1 MARIPI
7 LKDPG
12 QLNTGNQTQQTPN
25 LPAVTNAS
33 LGKALGNI
41 GEMAMD
47 ISEKAKRADDVT
59 KLTEASMAMNNEQMR
74 FAKFQQDNPD
84 EKKWLPEWQKIQTN
98 LQQQFN
104 STELTPEARLQL
116 NDRLSDWSSRGTIG
130 VQAQAYKQTGQRMD
144 ATGEMAK
151 MKSLETGDISF
162 LQNHWRDRIA
172 AGFGLNETAQLEI
185 ADVENKIDSRVFESA
200 YKASVMGMDEEKLNE
215 TLKFGKERLG
225 LSDDDIAYRKAWA
238 NDNIKRNREV
248 DKNRSESEFLGEIV
262 YRKAQGEVITP
273 LQIEG
278 WVKENKIDKDTGARL
293 LITTKSE
300 QGAIQSEFYDFLN
313 NEVDQY
319 DPMTDAQRVKEYE
332 MGKRAAT
339 LGLNGPQMEFFQARL
354 ERAKK
359 LNGPQRAR
367 QAVLSTGK
375 KVIGDMLKDV
385 GTTRAWDS
393 DAQTLFKDP
402 AKLEAFGI
410 PPEKA
415 SEIAKLTIGGT
426 SFFSG
431 EPTGKGIDQAKALQ
445 LFKQQSATR
454 VAAKPAGLTD
464 AEWSKMTRLSEAD
477 TSTDPNASMSS
488 EFDRA
493 ILEEGLESWYN
504 YELNKRGVPP
514 DEKEVKAWVG
524 DKTRAV
530 LQGTS
535 AANLF
540 QPKKPTAMTGGKAD
554 ISIRGFKEAPALADK
569 LPEGLAPYAST
580 FIEAAKANN
589 LDPYVLAAISMHE
602 TANGTSKAFRDKNNA
617 MGISDVSGP
626 REMASVEES
635 INRMARVLAGGT
647 YANANTLDE
656 IGNIYAPIGAGND
669 PTSLNSYWP
678 GGVASHYARL
688 IK

>member
-7 LKDPG
+7 LKDPS
-12 QLNTGNQTQQTPN
+12 QLSTGNQTQQTPN

-59 KLTEASMAMNNEQMR
+59 KLTEASMAMNKAQMD
-74 FAKFQQDNPD
+74 FATFQQDNPD
-84 EKKWLPEWQKIQTN
+84 EKQWLPKWQEIQTN
-98 LQQQFN
+98 LEQQFN

-116 NDRLSDWSSRGTIG
+116 TNRLSDWSSRGAINT
-130 VQAQAYKQTGQRMD
+130 QAQAYKQTGQRMD
-144 ATGEMAK
+144 ATGQIAK

-162 LQNHWRDRIA
+162 IRDHYRDRVA
-172 AGFGLNETAQLEI
+172 AGFALEEAAQLEI
-185 ADVENKIDSRVFESA
+185 ADTENKIDSRVFESA
-200 YKASVMGMDEEKLNE
+200 YKASVMGMDEQKLNE
-215 TLKFGKERLG
+215 TLKFGKESLG
-225 LSDDDIAYRKAWA
+225 LSDDDIAYRKAFA
-238 NDNIKRNREV
+238 LDNIKRNREV
-248 DKNRSESEFLGEIV
+248 DKNRLESEFLGEVV

-278 WVKENKIDKDTGARL
+278 WVKENKIDKETGARL

-313 NEVDQY
+313 DEVDQY
-319 DPMTDAQRVKEYE
+319 DPDKDPNGVKSYE
-332 MGKRAAT
+332 IKKKADL
-339 LGLNGPQMEFFQARL
+339 LGLNGSQMQFFQARL
-354 ERAKK
+354 ERASK
-359 LNGPQRAR
+359 LNGPQRAQ

-385 GTTRAWDS
+385 GTTRVWDS
-393 DAQTLFKDP
+393 DAQTLFKDQ

-415 SEIAKLTIGGT
+415 AEIAKLTTGGT
-426 SFFSG
+426 AFFSG
-431 EPTGKGIDQAKALQ
+431 KPTGKGIDQAKALQ
-445 LFKQQSATR
+445 IFKQQSSTR

-464 AEWSKMTRLSEAD
+464 AEWGKMTKLSEAD

-493 ILEEGLESWYN
+493 ILEEGLESWYE
-504 YELNKRGVPP
+504 YERNKRGTPP
-514 DEKEVKAWVG
+514 TEKEVKEWVG

-540 QPKKPTAMTGGKAD
+540 QPNKPMISGAVDVGTMELIKGFESFIPKAYGD
-554 ISIRGFKEAPALADK
+554 FKQTSVGYGTRARSADEELTQVEAEQRLQEE
-569 LPEGLAPYAST
+569 L
-580 FIEAAKANN
+580 
-589 LDPYVLAAISMHE
+589 SMH
-602 TANGTSKAFRDKNNA
+602 AKRVDSLVDKYGA
-617 MGISDVSGP
+617 IITPEQRSALVSFDFNTGSVHRLFDRAGADTLKWP
-626 REMASVEES
+626 SIIREFK
-635 INRMARVLAGGT
+635 NAGGS
-647 YANANTLDE
+647 E
-656 IGNIYAPIGAGND
+656 SAGLVNRR
-669 PTSLNSYWP
+669 NVEASYFE
-678 GGVASHYARL
+678 
-688 IK
+688 